1 MSNPFSKS
9 IKFRP
14 GAPTPLLN
22 YMGSENAIL
31 LEEKALRILRNIE
44 EPIAVITV
52 GRSYCRRTDYHVG
65 FVYVVA

>member
-14 GAPTPLLN
+14 GAPTPLLG
-22 YMGSENAIL
+22 YFGPEDAIL
-31 LEEKALRILRNIE
+31 LEEKALNILRNIE

-52 GRSYCRRTDYHVG
+52 GKS
-65 FVYVVA
+65 